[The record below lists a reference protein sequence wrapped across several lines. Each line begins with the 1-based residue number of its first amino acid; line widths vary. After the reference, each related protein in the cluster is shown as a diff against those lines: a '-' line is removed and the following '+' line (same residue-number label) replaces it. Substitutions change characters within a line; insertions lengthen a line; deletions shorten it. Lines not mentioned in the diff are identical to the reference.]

1 MNKQTKRYA
10 IAIGI
15 VIAIWVVVANF
26 WKAFFTFGDKAAVP
40 IELPEKKKT
49 SSGFRGGSEAVG
61 GHTAGPANTGVWD
74 MQ

>member
-10 IAIGI
+10 IAIGL
-15 VIAIWVVVANF
+15 VIAIWILVGSF
-26 WKAFFTFGDKAAVP
+26 WKTFFTFGDKAAVP

-49 SSGFRGGSEAVG
+49 LSGFRGSEAIN

-74 MQ
+74 LQ